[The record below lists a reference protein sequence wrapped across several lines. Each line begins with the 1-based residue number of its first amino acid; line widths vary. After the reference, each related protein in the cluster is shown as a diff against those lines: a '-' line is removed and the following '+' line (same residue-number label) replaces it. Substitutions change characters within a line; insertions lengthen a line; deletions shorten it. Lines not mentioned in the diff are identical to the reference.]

1 MEKQL
6 VARKSDI
13 IVLISIAYQ
22 EVLIPIDGL
31 TFSVVSGY
39 GFVATGAV

>member
-1 MEKQL
+1 MI
-6 VARKSDI
+6 ARKIDI

-31 TFSVVSGY
+31 SFSVISGY
-39 GFVATGAV
+39 AFVATGAV